1 MANPAIH
8 KNQALMRKDPA
19 KHIVIFVDEALTD
32 ASLDVVWMM
41 QTACF
46 LMSLMNQKHR
56 SDSLQLCVDN
66 QSVAWFFL
74 VHILIQSGSRR
85 ALMTHQDDDCS
96 I

>member
-41 QTACF
+41 QMARF
-46 LMSLMNQKHR
+46 LK
-56 SDSLQLCVDN
+56 SLQFPVCRIGFFCARRHDPTRN
-66 QSVAWFFL
+66 QTQF
-74 VHILIQSGSRR
+74 
-85 ALMTHQDDDCS
+85 
-96 I
+96 